1 MKAYIKVATYLD
13 KSNKIS
19 FTNECDSCGICVH
32 FCPVDALESW
42 GVIKID
48 REKCTDCLEC
58 IGACPVDALEVKE

>member
-1 MKAYIKVATYLD
+1 MVIW
-13 KSNKIS
+13 
-19 FTNECDSCGICVH
+19 NEEKCEGCGICVQ

-48 REKCTDCLEC
+48 QEKCTECLEC

>member
-1 MKAYIKVATYLD
+1 MDYQGWKMVIW
-13 KSNKIS
+13 
-19 FTNECDSCGICVH
+19 NEEKCAGCGICVH